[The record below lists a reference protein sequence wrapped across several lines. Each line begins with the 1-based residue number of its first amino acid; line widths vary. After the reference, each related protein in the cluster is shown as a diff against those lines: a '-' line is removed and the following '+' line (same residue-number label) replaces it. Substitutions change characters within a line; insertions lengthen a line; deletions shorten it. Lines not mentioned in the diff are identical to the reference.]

1 MKHMILLLMMMMM
14 ISLEADLNEEPKM
27 THMGFVSVI
36 VSSEPETICWKI
48 VDAESKEQIFGYS
61 AGAYKKIS
69 THSQFF
75 NIPSGI

>member
-1 MKHMILLLMMMMM
+1 MMKHMILLLMMMMM

-48 VDAESKEQIFGYS
+48 VDAES
-61 AGAYKKIS
+61 
-69 THSQFF
+69 
-75 NIPSGI
+75 